1 MTDATNA
8 EQLVITLADDVV
20 APIAADQKVYVT
32 YSGSDLDD
40 AAGNQ
45 VTQFTKVVDV
55 SGSSTANAAT
65 DGITGATV
73 DANGKVITP
82 TFDED
87 LNATDPALA
96 NFTVT
101 IGDQSYSGATFIA
114 STVTDATNAEQLVI
128 TLADDVVAP
137 IAADQKVY
145 VTYSGSDLDDAAGNQ
160 VTQFTKVVD
169 VSGSNTA
176 NAATDGITGA
186 TVDAN
191 GKVITLTFDEDLNA
205 TDPAL
210 ANFTV
215 TIGDQSYSGATWSPA
230 R

>member
-1 MTDATNA
+1 MITLTFDEDLHATDPALANFTVTIGDQSYSGATFITSTVTDATNA
-8 EQLVITLADDVV
+8 EQPVITLADDVV

-45 VTQFTKVVDV
+45 VTQFTKLVDV

-73 DANGKVITP
+73 DSNGKVITL

-87 LNATDPALA
+87 LVAIDPALA

-101 IGDQSYSGATFIA
+101 IGDQKA
-114 STVTDATNAEQLVI
+114 
-128 TLADDVVAP
+128 
-137 IAADQKVY
+137 IAARHL
-145 VTYSGSDLDDAAGNQ
+145 SR
-160 VTQFTKVVD
+160 
-169 VSGSNTA
+169 
-176 NAATDGITGA
+176 
-186 TVDAN
+186 
-191 GKVITLTFDEDLNA
+191 
-205 TDPAL
+205 
-210 ANFTV
+210 
-215 TIGDQSYSGATWSPA
+215 A

>member
-45 VTQFTKVVDV
+45 VTQFTKLVDV

-73 DANGKVITP
+73 DSNGKVITL

-87 LNATDPALA
+87 LHATDPALA

-114 STVTDATNAEQLVI
+114 STVTDAVNA
-128 TLADDVVAP
+128 
-137 IAADQKVY
+137 
-145 VTYSGSDLDDAAGNQ
+145 S
-160 VTQFTKVVD
+160 
-169 VSGSNTA
+169 
-176 NAATDGITGA
+176 
-186 TVDAN
+186 
-191 GKVITLTFDEDLNA
+191 
-205 TDPAL
+205 
-210 ANFTV
+210 
-215 TIGDQSYSGATWSPA
+215 W
-230 R
+230 

>member
-1 MTDATNA
+1 MVTDATNV
-8 EQLVITLADDVV
+8 EQLVITRRMMVV
-20 APIAADQKVYVT
+20 PIAADQKVYV

-73 DANGKVITP
+73 DANGKVITL

-87 LNATDPALA
+87 LHATDPALA

-114 STVTDATNAEQLVI
+114 STVTDATNAEQLGSV
-128 TLADDVVAP
+128 LADDVAVP
-137 IAADQKVY
+137 IAADQKGVC
-145 VTYSGSDLDDAAGNQ
+145 GWQ
-160 VTQFTKVVD
+160 RQ
-169 VSGSNTA
+169 
-176 NAATDGITGA
+176 
-186 TVDAN
+186 
-191 GKVITLTFDEDLNA
+191 
-205 TDPAL
+205 
-210 ANFTV
+210 
-215 TIGDQSYSGATWSPA
+215 
-230 R
+230 

>member
-1 MTDATNA
+1 M
-8 EQLVITLADDVV
+8 ESPEHRL
-20 APIAADQKVYVT
+20 
-32 YSGSDLDD
+32 
-40 AAGNQ
+40 
-45 VTQFTKVVDV
+45 
-55 SGSSTANAAT
+55 
-65 DGITGATV
+65 
-73 DANGKVITP
+73 DANGKVITL

-169 VSGSNTA
+169 VSGSSTA

-186 TVDAN
+186 SADAN
-191 GKVITLTFDEDLNA
+191 GKVITLDLDEDLHA
-205 TDPAL
+205 TDPVGEL
-210 ANFTV
+210 TV
-215 TIGDQSYSGATWSPA
+215 TIGDQSYSGNAVTSTATGCDEPA
-230 R
+230 VGDHACG

>member
-1 MTDATNA
+1 MGSL
-8 EQLVITLADDVV
+8 EHRLMQFGKMITL
-20 APIAADQKVYVT
+20 
-32 YSGSDLDD
+32 
-40 AAGNQ
+40 
-45 VTQFTKVVDV
+45 
-55 SGSSTANAAT
+55 
-65 DGITGATV
+65 
-73 DANGKVITP
+73 

-87 LNATDPALA
+87 LHATDPALA

-160 VTQFTKVVD
+160 VTQFTKLVD
-169 VSGSNTA
+169 VSGSSTA

-191 GKVITLTFDEDLNA
+191 GKVITLTFDEDLHA
-205 TDPAL
+205 TDPAWR
-210 ANFTV
+210 T
-215 TIGDQSYSGATWSPA
+215 S